1 MQKEPLKTYPLLV
14 MSKRTMKTL
23 VHSMQPYLIRPVVGP
38 TLRDELMGCQII
50 YDKHTPSGEVEFYM
64 KLK

>member
-1 MQKEPLKTYPLLV
+1 METAANITSPLLV
-14 MSKRTMKTL
+14 MSKRTMRML
-23 VHSMQPYLIRPVVGP
+23 VRSMQPFLIKPVVGS
-38 TLRDELMGCQII
+38 TLRDELMGCQVI